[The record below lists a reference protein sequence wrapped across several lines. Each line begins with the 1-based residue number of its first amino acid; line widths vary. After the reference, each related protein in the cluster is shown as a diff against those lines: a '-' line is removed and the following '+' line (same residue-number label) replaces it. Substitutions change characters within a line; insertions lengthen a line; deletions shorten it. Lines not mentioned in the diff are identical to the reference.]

1 MPPSDA
7 VRRPLVITIAVLA
20 SVAAGCGDDDASSAP
35 GAEVGADGSVTI
47 VADDLAFDP
56 ERVSAEVG
64 TVEITLDNRD
74 DGVAHNIVVTG
85 NGVDEGTELERGPA
99 TQELTVEFPEAGS
112 YSFVCE
118 IHPPMKGTFEVG

>member
-7 VRRPLVITIAVLA
+7 VRLPLVTLIVLLA
-20 SVAAGCGDDDASSAP
+20 SVAAGCGDDDAAAP
-35 GAEVGADGSVTI
+35 AADVGADRGITI
-47 VADDLAFDP
+47 VAEDLAFDP
-56 ERVSAEVG
+56 ERVSAPVG

-85 NGVDEGTELERGPA
+85 NGVDEGTELERGPV
-99 TQELTVEFPEAGS
+99 TQELTVDFPEAGS

-118 IHPPMKGTFEVG
+118 IHPPMKGTIEVG

>member
-1 MPPSDA
+1 MQRA
-7 VRRPLVITIAVLA
+7 LVPLVAVLA
-20 SVAAGCGDDDASSAP
+20 SVVAGCGDDDASSAP
-35 GAEVGADGSVTI
+35 AAEVGADGSVTI
-47 VADDLAFDP
+47 VAEDLSFDP
-56 ERVSAEVG
+56 ERVSAPIG

-85 NGVDEGTELERGPA
+85 NGVDAGTELERGPVS
-99 TQELTVEFPEAGS
+99 QELAVEFPEAGS